1 MRTIGEI
8 ILVNDKTVTVNV
20 PVYGLVECIT
30 DDSENVYKTVS
41 EMLESGE
48 RRPYGVIE
56 ILECEAYF
64 IRFLDR
70 KDVQAAV
77 KNNDSMNICDFC
89 NRTCITNKNCLFE
102 WNGLFDAE
110 EGIKGYC

>member
-8 ILVNDKTVTVNV
+8 ILVNDKIVTVDV
-20 PVYGLVECIT
+20 PVYGQVECIT
-30 DDSENVYKTVS
+30 DEPENVFNTLIKSEN
-41 EMLESGE
+41 
-48 RRPYGVIE
+48 RAYGVIE

-64 IRFLDR
+64 IRFLYR
-70 KDVQAAV
+70 KDVRLAV

-89 NRTCITNKNCLFE
+89 NRNCITNKNCLFE
-102 WNGLFDAE
+102 WNGLFDLE